1 LTFVSFLRSYQSIQN
16 FDENGMSADE
26 LVQHVISIQAYG
38 LSEEFKEIRNQPISS
53 IDVFK

>member
-1 LTFVSFLRSYQSIQN
+1 
-16 FDENGMSADE
+16 
-26 LVQHVISIQAYG
+26 LVQHVINIQAYG